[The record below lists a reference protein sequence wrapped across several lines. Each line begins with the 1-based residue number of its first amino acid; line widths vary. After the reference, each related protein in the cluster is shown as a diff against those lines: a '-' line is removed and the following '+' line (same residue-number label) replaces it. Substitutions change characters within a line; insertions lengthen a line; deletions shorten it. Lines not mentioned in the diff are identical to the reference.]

1 MNKNILPS
9 VYWIT
14 GLSGAGKTTLSKL
27 FYNLLKS
34 KNLPVILLDGDDL
47 REIFGRASNSV
58 DNHNREAR
66 MELAMKYSRLCKL
79 LSSQGFIV
87 IIATISLFHEVHTW
101 NRSNIPKYFEVYLKV
116 PFEELRKRDTKE
128 IYKRFDKGE
137 IKFVAGLDLT
147 IDEPN
152 NADWVID
159 FESTSSPNSL
169 AEELLIRSTL

>member
-1 MNKNILPS
+1 MNENILPS

-14 GLSGAGKTTLSKL
+14 GLSGAGKTTLSKA
-27 FYNLLKS
+27 FYKLLKS

-47 REIFGRASNSV
+47 REIFGRASISF

-66 MELAMKYSRLCKL
+66 IELAMKYSRLCKL

-101 NRSNIPKYFEVYLKV
+101 NRSNIPKYFEVYLNI
-116 PFEELRKRDTKE
+116 PIDELRKRDPKN

-137 IKFVAGLDLT
+137 LKFVAGLDLT
-147 IDEPN
+147 VDKPN
-152 NADWVID
+152 NADWVVD
-159 FESTSSPNSL
+159 FERISSPNSL
-169 AEELLIRSTL
+169 ANELLIRSTL